1 LRDNAIIVNVVRKQ
15 AVFFID
21 IYSIYMRT
29 TLYDSYE
36 RCGCVL
42 LVFGGRYVEEVETKI
57 CSIMI
62 LLMGS
67 QGLVRYE
74 MC

>member
-1 LRDNAIIVNVVRKQ
+1 
-15 AVFFID
+15 
-21 IYSIYMRT
+21 MRT